1 MARRRRERPEAATGG
16 CSEEDSPVEE
26 VEEVEDEES
35 ATSVAPASGEPFGAL
50 WESGVEAEEPR
61 A

>member
-16 CSEEDSPVEE
+16 CSEEDSP

-50 WESGVEAEEPR
+50 WESGVEAAEEPR